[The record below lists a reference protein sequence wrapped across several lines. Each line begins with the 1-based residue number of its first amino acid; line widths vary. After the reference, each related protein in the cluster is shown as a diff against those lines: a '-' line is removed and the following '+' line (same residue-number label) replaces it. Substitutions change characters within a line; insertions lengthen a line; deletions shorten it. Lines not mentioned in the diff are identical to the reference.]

1 MEKFDNAA
9 HEQQVSDRYA
19 QLARAAAF
27 DRIIDMALDG
37 VITVA
42 EAIKCYIAEELPDG
56 AA

>member
-1 MEKFDNAA
+1 MEFDHQA

-19 QLARAAAF
+19 QLARIETF

-42 EAIKCYIAEELPDG
+42 EAIKCYIAEEEIVET
-56 AA
+56 A